1 MNLYQEINVTEQKE
15 EILIMGNMAKEQILQ
30 EVANSTWQP
39 KFEFTDDL
47 DAVVDSILKPHE
59 DYFLR
64 LHSKVKEIIE
74 REIDYAK
81 NINETHLYQK
91 HNFEASEMKFFAK
104 PINNYQITF
113 ADVCN
118 WQKELF
124 EYKMELIDNSYHPL
138 DFDPI
143 YGSPPTPKEVAFHY
157 EAIQLPNLHIN
168 LGLRQSNV
176 KVDNWNLPAPM
187 FLENLKEMCF
197 PLYVTDRLTINQHST
212 ECFDNDDILNTLTKW
227 YKIFQTIHFFEDLNG
242 RLGGIVIN
250 ILSYILTGKYLISKQ
265 TYSYE

>member
-1 MNLYQEINVTEQKE
+1 MNKN
-15 EILIMGNMAKEQILQ
+15 QILE

-39 KFEFTDDL
+39 EFEFTDDL
-47 DAVVDSILKPHE
+47 PAVIDKILKSHE
-59 DYFLR
+59 DYFLK
-64 LHSKVKEIIE
+64 LHDRVKEIIQ
-74 REIDYAK
+74 RESEYAK
-81 NINETHLYQK
+81 HIIDTRKYQQHNIDSSDMK
-91 HNFEASEMKFFAK
+91 HFTKA
-104 PINNYQITF
+104 IDNYQITF

-124 EYKMELIDNSYHPL
+124 EHKKRIIHFSKKDAQEYGDFYDLNKLIN
-138 DFDPI
+138 
-143 YGSPPTPKEVAFHY
+143 
-157 EAIQLPNLHIN
+157 LPNQHIN
-168 LGLRQSNV
+168 LGLRQTNV

-242 RLGGIVIN
+242 KLGGIVIN

-265 TYSYE
+265 THSYE